1 MFVVLFMSERVSCKG
16 RFYRSDLS
24 LETAVAY
31 TGVASSSKKLMSGGM
46 KFLMSRPALFN
57 FALKNAPIVNSL
69 PRGMIY
75 NDLND
80 WGKEREIPEF
90 AKESFNEM
98 WKKNKVK

>member
-1 MFVVLFMSERVSCKG
+1 MSERVSCKG
-16 RFYRSDLS
+16 RFGRSDLS

-31 TGVASSSKKLMSGGM
+31 TGGSQIFQETDVRM

>member
-1 MFVVLFMSERVSCKG
+1 
-16 RFYRSDLS
+16 
-24 LETAVAY
+24 
-31 TGVASSSKKLMSGGM
+31 
-46 KFLMSRPALFN
+46 MSRPALFN

-69 PRGMIY
+69 PQGMIY